1 MSEDRKEVENLAQ
14 DREKVIVRTSFI
26 GIGTNVFLAAFKAAV
41 GIISHSI
48 AVTLDAVNNLSDALS
63 SVITIIGAK
72 LGARKPDKKHPYGYG
87 RIEYLSSML
96 VAAIVLYAGI
106 TSLMESV
113 RKIIHPEEAD
123 YGAVALIIIAVAI
136 VVKLILGRYVK
147 GQGEKVNSGAL
158 IASGSDASFDA
169 ILSASVLLSAVI
181 YLIWHVSLEA
191 YVGVVIACF
200 IIKAG
205 IEMMRETLSDIL
217 GQRGD
222 EELTKKIKA
231 LLNEDPQ
238 VRGAFDLILYN
249 YGPNKNYGSVH
260 LELPDTMKVDEV
272 DRLTRR
278 AQFKVY
284 RETGVILTGVGV
296 YSYNTSDDEAARIR
310 NTVQE
315 KVLSHDWA
323 LQMHGFYADTEKK
336 TARFDV
342 VLSFEVDAKEALG
355 TLMGEVHALYPDYK
369 FTISPDISFSD

>member
-1 MSEDRKEVENLAQ
+1 
-14 DREKVIVRTSFI
+14 
-26 GIGTNVFLAAFKAAV
+26 
-41 GIISHSI
+41 
-48 AVTLDAVNNLSDALS
+48 
-63 SVITIIGAK
+63 
-72 LGARKPDKKHPYGYG
+72 
-87 RIEYLSSML
+87 
-96 VAAIVLYAGI
+96 
-106 TSLMESV
+106 
-113 RKIIHPEEAD
+113 
-123 YGAVALIIIAVAI
+123 
-136 VVKLILGRYVK
+136 
-147 GQGEKVNSGAL
+147 
-158 IASGSDASFDA
+158 
-169 ILSASVLLSAVI
+169 
-181 YLIWHVSLEA
+181 
-191 YVGVVIACF
+191 
-200 IIKAG
+200 
-205 IEMMRETLSDIL
+205 MMRETLSDIL

-249 YGPNKNYGSVH
+249 YGPNKNSGSVH

-278 AQFKVY
+278 AQLKVY

-323 LQMHGFYADTEKK
+323 LQVHGFYADTEKK